1 MTGKLRWLRSAVAS
15 IPPDGT
21 SDENAGTTVSSALYA
36 CDACETTYIS
46 TEMESC
52 PNCNAAVE
60 EVPSGPD
67 LGFTSA

>member
-1 MTGKLRWLRSAVAS
+1 MTRKLRWLRSVVAS
-15 IPPDGT
+15 IPPDRT
-21 SDENAGTTVSSALYA
+21 LDRKPGTTVSSALYA
-36 CDACETTYIS
+36 CDSCETTYIS

-60 EVPSGPD
+60 EVPSGAD